1 VSDVPRRRTGVVG
14 FLTMAD
20 HKTIGLAY
28 LVTASVF
35 FAVAGALAG
44 AMRAELAQPGIQV
57 VSAETYDQF
66 FTVHGTLM
74 MLLFAGPFAFGL
86 ANYLVPLQVGAPDM
100 AFPRLNALS
109 YWLFLSGGIVIL
121 LGFGSRGGAAD
132 FGWFGY
138 APLSNAVHSPQAG
151 ADLWIAGLLLTGVS
165 GVLTAIN
172 IVVTTLSLR
181 APGMTMFRLP
191 IFTWNMLVTSLLVL
205 LAFPVVTAALLMLY
219 GDRHLGMHVFDAANG
234 GPLLWQ
240 HLFWFFGH
248 PEVYV
253 IALPFFG
260 VFTEII
266 PVFSRKPVFGY
277 HGLVFATFAIAAY
290 SVGVWAHHM
299 FATGAVLLPFFSA
312 LSFLIAVP
320 TGVKF
325 FNWIATM
332 WRGSLSFETP
342 MLFVLGGLLTFLIGG
357 LSGVMLASPPVDFQ
371 VHDSYF
377 VVAHM
382 HYVLNGT
389 AVYGAFAAIYFWFP
403 KFTGRRLSE
412 GLGRVHFALQF
423 VGFMLTFWGMHLL
436 GLRGMPRRVVDYDKS
451 FTGLNVLATVGY
463 VVMALASL
471 VFLWNFVRAIR
482 RPPDPA
488 MPDDPWGYGGSL
500 EWATSSPPPHGN
512 FAALPRIRSPRP
524 AWDLH
529 HPDAPALHGRAP

>member
-1 VSDVPRRRTGVVG
+1 VTAAPAQRRGVVG

-28 LVTASVF
+28 LVTACVF
-35 FAVAGALAG
+35 FAVAGAMAG
-44 AMRAELAQPGIQV
+44 AMRAELAQPGMQV
-57 VSAETYDQF
+57 VSAETYDQL

-109 YWLFLSGGIVIL
+109 YWLFVSGGVVIL

-138 APLSNAVHSPQAG
+138 TPLSEAVHSPQAG

-165 GVLTAIN
+165 GVLTAVN
-172 IVVTTLSLR
+172 VVVTTLALR

-205 LAFPVVTAALLMLY
+205 LAFPVVTAALLMLW
-219 GDRHLGMHVFDAANG
+219 GDRHLGMHVFDPNGGG

-277 HGLVFATFAIAAY
+277 HGLVFATFGIAAY

-357 LSGVMLASPPVDFQ
+357 LSGVMVASPPIDFQ
-371 VHDSYF
+371 VHDTYF

-389 AVYGAFAAIYFWFP
+389 AVYGAFAAVYFWFP

-412 GLGRVHFALQF
+412 SLGRLHFLLQF

-436 GLRGMPRRVVDYDKS
+436 GLRGMPRRVADYS
-451 FTGLNVLATVGY
+451 REFTGLNQLATVGY
-463 VVMALASL
+463 VVLAIGTL
-471 VFLWNFVRAIR
+471 VFLWNVVRALR
-482 RPPDPA
+482 RPADPL

-512 FAALPRIRSPRP
+512 FALLPRIRSPRP

-529 HPDAPALHGRAP
+529 HPPPEAAP

>member
-1 VSDVPRRRTGVVG
+1 
-14 FLTMAD
+14 
-20 HKTIGLAY
+20 
-28 LVTASVF
+28 
-35 FAVAGALAG
+35 
-44 AMRAELAQPGIQV
+44 
-57 VSAETYDQF
+57 
-66 FTVHGTLM
+66 
-74 MLLFAGPFAFGL
+74 
-86 ANYLVPLQVGAPDM
+86 
-100 AFPRLNALS
+100 
-109 YWLFLSGGIVIL
+109 
-121 LGFGSRGGAAD
+121 
-132 FGWFGY
+132 
-138 APLSNAVHSPQAG
+138 
-151 ADLWIAGLLLTGVS
+151 
-165 GVLTAIN
+165 
-172 IVVTTLSLR
+172 
-181 APGMTMFRLP
+181 MTMFRLP

-205 LAFPVVTAALLMLY
+205 LAFPVVTAALLMLW
-219 GDRHLGMHVFDAANG
+219 GDRHLGMHVFDPNGGG

-277 HGLVFATFAIAAY
+277 HGLVFATFGIAAY

-357 LSGVMLASPPVDFQ
+357 LSGVMVASPPIDFQ
-371 VHDSYF
+371 VHDTYF

-389 AVYGAFAAIYFWFP
+389 AVYGAFAAVYFWFP

-412 GLGRVHFALQF
+412 SLGRLHFLLQF

-436 GLRGMPRRVVDYDKS
+436 GLRGMPRRVADYS
-451 FTGLNVLATVGY
+451 REFTGLNQLATVGY
-463 VVMALASL
+463 VVLALGTL
-471 VFLWNFVRAIR
+471 VFLWNVVRALR
-482 RPPDPA
+482 RPADPL

-512 FAALPRIRSPRP
+512 FALLPHIRSPRP

-529 HPDAPALHGRAP
+529 HPPPEAAP